1 MTIKK
6 RLARANV
13 VMILAPVLVAFL
25 VMIGGLGLFIYLTET
40 VYLPK
45 LGLTLEELHF
55 VADQFEGTFA
65 DFGLALWVLMGI
77 LTVTVAV
84 SVYIAD
90 KYLTRHITRH
100 ITEPIDK
107 LVAGIERISEGDLD
121 TPIIHTEPDEFL
133 PACAAVNLMAD
144 HLRDSMERTQ
154 EEQQRRREMFAGISH
169 DLKSPLTSIR
179 AYTEVLME
187 DAVKTPEARQKY
199 LRIIRDKEAEIETMV
214 EQLFAFSKME
224 MAEYPLHPQRVEL
237 RAEIGRIVKE
247 TAPQSL
253 SVSLAGLGGEA
264 VEADRALLERIV
276 LNILE
281 NSRKYRVG
289 PTAHVD
295 ISSRTAGEA
304 VELRFDDD
312 GPGVDAEKLGKLF
325 DAFYRADPARKNP
338 SGGSGLGLSIVRG
351 SAERMGGKVW
361 AENGRLG
368 GLAVVLT
375 LPAAKGEADG
385 QDSDY

>member
-1 MTIKK
+1 MSNETS
-6 RLARANV
+6 
-13 VMILAPVLVAFL
+13 PVLEVEHLGISF
-25 VMIGGLGLFIYLTET
+25 GGLKAVGDFNLEIAPGELVGLIGPNGAGKTTVFNLLTG
-40 VYLPK
+40 VYKP
-45 LGLTLEELHF
+45 T
-55 VADQFEGTFA
+55 EG
-65 DFGLALWVLMGI
+65 
-77 LTVTVAV
+77 
-84 SVYIAD
+84 
-90 KYLTRHITRH
+90 
-100 ITEPIDK
+100 E
-107 LVAGIERISEGDLD
+107 
-121 TPIIHTEPDEFL
+121 
-133 PACAAVNLMAD
+133 
-144 HLRDSMERTQ
+144 
-154 EEQQRRREMFAGISH
+154 
-169 DLKSPLTSIR
+169 IR
-179 AYTEVLME
+179 LCG
-187 DAVKTPEARQKY
+187 R
-199 LRIIRDKEAEIETMV
+199 LINGMV

-351 SAERMGGKVW
+351 AAERMGGKVW

-368 GLAVVLT
+368 GLTVVLT